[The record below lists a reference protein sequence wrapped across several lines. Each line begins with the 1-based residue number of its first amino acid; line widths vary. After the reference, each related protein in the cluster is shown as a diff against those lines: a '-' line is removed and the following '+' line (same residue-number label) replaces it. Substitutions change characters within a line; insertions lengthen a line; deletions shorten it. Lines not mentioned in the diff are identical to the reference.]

1 MQDTQRQEYLDKIHW
16 YKSAIASTKSE
27 YLKRDYQKAVK
38 RMYRE
43 LKYYDKFHSVM

>member
-1 MQDTQRQEYLDKIHW
+1 MSDTQRQEFIKKINY
-16 YKSAIASTKSE
+16 YKSVISTTDSK

-43 LKYYDKFHSVM
+43 LKYYDDTHTG